1 MENDEKP
8 QGSGE
13 TPAEEGTKPV
23 ESAAAAEPTPPTQT
37 SPEPPDAPEVTAEAS
52 DSEPAPPPAPL
63 PARTRPGFLEELAEE
78 PVAVPS
84 RVLARQR
91 RRDVVLFGA
100 GASAPAAGAWWR
112 LPSEPRSLA
121 R

>member
-1 MENDEKP
+1 METNETP

-13 TPAEEGTKPV
+13 TPAEEGRKRA
-23 ESAAAAEPTPPTQT
+23 EAAAAAEPTPPTQT
-37 SPEPPDAPEVTAEAS
+37 PPEPPDAPEVTAEAS

-84 RVLARQR
+84 RVPARQS
-91 RRDVVLFGA
+91 RRDFVLVGP
-100 GASAPAAGAWWR
+100 GASAAAAGAWWR